1 MKLSEE
7 LIDTT
12 IFKINYFHRLIEKIH
27 RHLQMN
33 QKFQENHVLPFKEEI
48 VMWFNQ

>member
-7 LIDTT
+7 IIDTT
-12 IFKINYFHRLIEKIH
+12 ILKINCFHQLIKKNH

-33 QKFQENHVLPFKEEI
+33 QKFQENRILPFKEEI
-48 VMWFNQ
+48 VIWFNQ

>member
-12 IFKINYFHRLIEKIH
+12 IFKINYFHRLIKINH

-33 QKFQENHVLPFKEEI
+33 QKFQENRVLPSKEEI
-48 VMWFNQ
+48 VISFNQ